1 MQERYE
7 VVMSGK
13 AKDDLK
19 YIITYINATLN
30 EPTIAKKYVKI
41 IRERIKSLEYFPQ
54 KYVIIDDEKLMDLK
68 IRKLI
73 IKNYIAFYRI
83 NENKKIVTIER
94 IIYGKNDWINKLE
107 LAKDWIVI
115 NLVFLFSKNFI

>member
-83 NENKKIVTIER
+83 NEKKKIVTIER
-94 IIYGKNDWINKLE
+94 IIYGKNDWINKL
-107 LAKDWIVI
+107 
-115 NLVFLFSKNFI
+115 

>member
-30 EPTIAKKYVKI
+30 EPTIAKKICKNNKRKNKI
-41 IRERIKSLEYFPQ
+41 ARIFST
-54 KYVIIDDEKLMDLK
+54 K
-68 IRKLI
+68 IC
-73 IKNYIAFYRI
+73 NY
-83 NENKKIVTIER
+83 
-94 IIYGKNDWINKLE
+94 
-107 LAKDWIVI
+107 
-115 NLVFLFSKNFI
+115 

>member
-41 IRERIKSLEYFPQ
+41 IRERI
-54 KYVIIDDEKLMDLK
+54 
-68 IRKLI
+68 
-73 IKNYIAFYRI
+73 
-83 NENKKIVTIER
+83 
-94 IIYGKNDWINKLE
+94 IYGKNDWINKL
-107 LAKDWIVI
+107 
-115 NLVFLFSKNFI
+115 

>member
-54 KYVIIDDEKLMDLK
+54 KYVIIDDEKLMDLSES
-68 IRKLI
+68 IHD
-73 IKNYIAFYRI
+73 I
-83 NENKKIVTIER
+83 NEICEA
-94 IIYGKNDWINKLE
+94 LE
-107 LAKDWIVI
+107 NNTKV
-115 NLVFLFSKNFI
+115 K

>member
-94 IIYGKNDWINKLE
+94 IIYGKNDWINKLW

>member
-7 VVMSGK
+7 VKISGK

-19 YIITYINATLN
+19 YIVTYIYETLN
-30 EPTIAKKYVKI
+30 EPTIAKKYAKI
-41 IRERIKSLEYFPQ
+41 IKEKIKTLEYFPQ
-54 KYVIIDDEKLMDLK
+54 KYGIIDDDPIFDLK

-94 IIYGKNDWINKLE
+94 IIYGRADWISKL
-107 LAKDWIVI
+107 
-115 NLVFLFSKNFI
+115 